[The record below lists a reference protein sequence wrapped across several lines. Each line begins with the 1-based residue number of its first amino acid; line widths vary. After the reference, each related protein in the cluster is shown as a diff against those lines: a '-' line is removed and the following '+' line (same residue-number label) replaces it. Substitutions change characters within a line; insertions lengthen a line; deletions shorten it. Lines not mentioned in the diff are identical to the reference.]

1 MIAIIILIVLVI
13 SGVALFLILRN
24 KHKKANTKKD
34 VQIKKANPE
43 PMNYIKP
50 ANFDVGFVEMNN
62 SAGRGYKSANLC
74 NDKVLYPINGLD
86 VNYGSKTASNCPCMQ
101 FIQAP

>member
-1 MIAIIILIVLVI
+1 MMAIIILIVLVI

-24 KHKKANTKKD
+24 KHKKSNTKKT
-34 VQIKKANPE
+34 VQIKNANPE
-43 PMNYIKP
+43 PVNYIKP
-50 ANFDVGFVEMNN
+50 ANFDVGLMEMN
-62 SAGRGYKSANLC
+62 GGYKSANLC